1 LGICHLGDIKCD
13 PESWPPLPSS
23 WGDIEADAV
32 SFRKR
37 LVSPGSPLLSWK
49 AAAVYTFASTNL
61 QAARQELQQFLGGFL
76 GVDRADNT
84 PVDEAAVFL
93 AILGS
98 HVNISE
104 REWGMKW
111 HGGHGPR
118 PIAGTI
124 AQGLLSGPL
133 FFQESGCQLNR
144 LNTAPQKILA
154 AGHNPQVLG
163 LIMLRSGSV
172 SQHRRYEL
180 AAMCGRSTFSG
191 ILPWLV
197 DACPSCGN
205 VTGHKSVQ
213 ARRCPMS
220 TTMLAS
226 RGHRIVCYKKK
237 RALQYPKPPK
247 YTWDPQTMKYKKPL
261 DVAVVDAVW
270 LPNGPKQ

>member
-1 LGICHLGDIKCD
+1 VITGTGKVITLEMGPGYQKAKNTIGPDLKSFLGITEQFYIQFCD
-13 PESWPPLPSS
+13 MS
-23 WGDIEADAV
+23 
-32 SFRKR
+32 
-37 LVSPGSPLLSWK
+37 
-49 AAAVYTFASTNL
+49 
-61 QAARQELQQFLGGFL
+61 RQELQQFLGGFL

-213 ARRCPMS
+213 ARGR
-220 TTMLAS
+220 
-226 RGHRIVCYKKK
+226 
-237 RALQYPKPPK
+237 PPSCTK
-247 YTWDPQTMKYKKPL
+247 WAAAR
-261 DVAVVDAVW
+261 V
-270 LPNGPKQ
+270 LPEF